1 MPKVKWKAATL
12 LGPLPPVLVSCG
24 TAEQPNVFTAAWC
37 GIVCS
42 DPAMTYVSVRPE
54 RHSHGLIAQSGEF
67 VINLPTRALI
77 HAVDWCGVKSGRDV
91 DKFAACGLTALPG
104 YEVAVPHLEQSPI
117 CLECRVSQTLRLG
130 SHDMFL
136 ANILATVADEALIDD
151 KGRLALEEANLAAFA
166 HGEYF
171 ALGEKLGSLGYTV
184 RKKA

>member
-1 MPKVKWKAATL
+1 MSKVKWKAGTL

-24 TAEQPNVFTAAWC
+24 TAEKPNVFTAAWC

-54 RHSHGLIAQSGEF
+54 RYSHGLIEQTGEF
-67 VINLPTRALI
+67 VINLPTAALI
-77 HAVDWCGVKSGRDV
+77 RAVDWCGVKSGRDV
-91 DKFAACGLTALPG
+91 DKFAACNLTALPG
-104 YEVAVPHLEQSPI
+104 CEVGTPHLAQSPVS
-117 CLECRVSQTLRLG
+117 LECRVSQTLRLG

-136 ANILATVADEALIDD
+136 ANILATVVDEALVNET
-151 KGRLALEEANLAAFA
+151 GRLALEKAGLAAFA